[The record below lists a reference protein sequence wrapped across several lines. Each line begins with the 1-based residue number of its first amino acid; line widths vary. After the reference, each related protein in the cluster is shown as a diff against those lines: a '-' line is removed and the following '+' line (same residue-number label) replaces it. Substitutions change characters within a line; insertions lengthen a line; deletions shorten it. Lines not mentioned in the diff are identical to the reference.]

1 MRLSSDSFGRRLEA
15 IRKSRGL
22 TQGEL
27 GALVGR
33 SKSAIRAW
41 ECGLYGV
48 KVGDI
53 MKYARALSCRLNDLL
68 ASVGAQ
74 LPRAPSNFGARHFR
88 HIVFHPMEI
97 RASGPTNCLIAGGR
111 YPDPMAPNNP
121 VVLHKEQLGGPL
133 PTTSLSG
140 QAHGSRCRSFL
151 LGRRVGFRD
160 RTCLAEAA
168 IGQKIL

>member
-1 MRLSSDSFGRRLEA
+1 VPARIVGLE
-15 IRKSRGL
+15 
-22 TQGEL
+22 
-27 GALVGR
+27 
-33 SKSAIRAW
+33 
-41 ECGLYGV
+41 
-48 KVGDI
+48 
-53 MKYARALSCRLNDLL
+53 RALP
-68 ASVGAQ
+68 AVPAQ
-74 LPRAPSNFGARHFR
+74 LRPTSDIPSRKPLFTCVRFSPTGLAKHRLDRRRNTAHGSYGG
-88 HIVFHPMEI
+88 V
-97 RASGPTNCLIAGGR
+97 SGPTNCLVAGGR

-160 RTCLAEAA
+160 RICLAEAA